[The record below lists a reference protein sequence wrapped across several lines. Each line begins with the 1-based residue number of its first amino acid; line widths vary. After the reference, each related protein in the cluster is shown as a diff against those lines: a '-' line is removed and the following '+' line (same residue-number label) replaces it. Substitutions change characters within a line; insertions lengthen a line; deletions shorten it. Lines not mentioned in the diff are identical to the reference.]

1 MGRLESKTALVTGA
15 SSGIGRAI
23 AARFVE
29 EGARVFAT
37 GRRQDALDELAA
49 ELGSAVTAIRADAS
63 NLAELDTLY
72 EAIESAG
79 SRLDI
84 VVANAGGGTFAT
96 LENLTPD
103 SFDETFGSN
112 VRGTVFTVKKALPLL
127 NDGGSIIVTGSTSA
141 SHAIS
146 AFGVYSASKAAIA
159 QFVRVWAMELADRRI
174 RVNTLVPGPTE
185 TPGLAGLAATPAE
198 SQRLLAG
205 EAARVPLRRLGQPS
219 EIAAGA
225 LFLASD
231 DASFVTGSELFL
243 DGGESRA

>member
-1 MGRLESKTALVTGA
+1 MGRLDSKTALVTGA

-63 NLAELDTLY
+63 NLAELDNLY

-96 LENLTPD
+96 LEDLTPD

-112 VRGTVFTVKKALPLL
+112 VRGTVFTVKKALRLL

-243 DGGESRA
+243 DGGQSRA

>member
-15 SSGIGRAI
+15 TSGIGRAI

-37 GRRQDALDELAA
+37 GRRQDALDELAT
-49 ELGSAVTAIRADAS
+49 ELGPAVTAIRADAS
-63 NLAELDTLY
+63 NLVDLDTLY

-96 LENLTPD
+96 LEDLTPD
-103 SFDETFGSN
+103 GFDETFGSN

-127 NDGGSIIVTGSTSA
+127 NVGGSIIVTGSTSA
-141 SHAIS
+141 SHAMS

-198 SQRLLAG
+198 SQRLLAE

-231 DASFVTGSELFL
+231 EASFVTGSELFL
-243 DGGESRA
+243 DGGESRV

>member
-49 ELGSAVTAIRADAS
+49 ELGPAVTAIRADAS

-96 LENLTPD
+96 LEALTPD
-103 SFDETFGSN
+103 GFDETFGSN

-141 SHAIS
+141 SHAMS

-159 QFVRVWAMELADRRI
+159 QFVRVWAVELADRRI

-198 SQRLLAG
+198 SQRLLAE

-231 DASFVTGSELFL
+231 EATFVTGSELFL
-243 DGGESRA
+243 DGGESRV

>member
-63 NLAELDTLY
+63 NLAELDNLY

-96 LENLTPD
+96 LEDLTPD

-112 VRGTVFTVKKALPLL
+112 VRGTVFTVKKALRLL

-159 QFVRVWAMELADRRI
+159 QFVRGWAMELADRRI

-243 DGGESRA
+243 DGGQSRA

>member
-49 ELGSAVTAIRADAS
+49 ALGPAVTAIRADAS
-63 NLAELDTLY
+63 NLADLDTLY

-96 LENLTPD
+96 LEDLTPD
-103 SFDETFGSN
+103 GFDETFGSN

-141 SHAIS
+141 SHAVS

-174 RVNTLVPGPTE
+174 RVNTLVPGPTQ

-198 SQRLLAG
+198 SQRLLAE

-231 DASFVTGSELFL
+231 EASFVTGSELFL

>member
-49 ELGSAVTAIRADAS
+49 ELGPALTAIRADAS
-63 NLAELDTLY
+63 SLAELDTLY

-96 LENLTPD
+96 LEALTPD
-103 SFDETFGSN
+103 GFDETFGSN

-141 SHAIS
+141 SHAMS

-159 QFVRVWAMELADRRI
+159 QFVRVWAVELADRRI

-198 SQRLLAG
+198 SQRLLAE
-205 EAARVPLRRLGQPS
+205 EAVRVPLRRLGQPS

-231 DASFVTGSELFL
+231 EATFVTGSELFL
-243 DGGESRA
+243 DGGESRV